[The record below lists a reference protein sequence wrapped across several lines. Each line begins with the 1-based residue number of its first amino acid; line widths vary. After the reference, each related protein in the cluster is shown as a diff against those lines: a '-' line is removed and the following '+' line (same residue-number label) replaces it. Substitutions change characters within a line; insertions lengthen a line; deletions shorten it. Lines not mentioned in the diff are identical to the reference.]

1 MRRSNKLQNASLKA
15 RIGFRTVL
23 ALAIAVL
30 VTSMASPQTIHFST
44 PARVANAQSSCPS
57 NEIFKM
63 TIPVPPASL
72 NMLTFSAGSAVYF
85 MSLEYYSII
94 PFPSPTGMPY
104 ANMSFTDGYTHNANY
119 TVWTF
124 HVKPGL
130 KWSDGTNAT
139 AQDILASYGPKFG
152 FNSTYDFPGLEYE
165 VSNEYAINSSTMV
178 FDLNSSDAAWATKL
192 AWTYYIP
199 VYPAEFVNSSG
210 AASPNLG
217 TDLSIGPFYVSN
229 YVAGSTSMTLLR
241 NPYYHPLPA
250 MCEIDVNFVET
261 LSLTA
266 TSLTSGAT
274 DFGPIEYTDASA
286 VLKNTNMHLYDLKGL
301 LMGNIQYNDSIYP
314 YNVTAFRQA
323 LVYAIN
329 QSAIV
334 SQVYNG
340 YALPAYSAEGAV
352 SPATSALFNP
362 NLPQYSFNQTE
373 ALKLFASAGIT
384 KGSDGMLHFS
394 NGSVV
399 SLSLWTDTDNTEDPV
414 GGGIIT
420 RNLQSLGFQVN
431 LQTTSISN
439 IIGDYSSNVSGI
451 RNAMIF
457 YTAPGTFFASA
468 YDDILPAWDIYWI
481 ATTPSHS
488 WLWPPSANDEYNS
501 NFTAFTSTDNSTQ
514 QLQYLFNIQALNAQ
528 YLPTIALAYPD
539 ILYAYNTQ
547 RWTNWPSGNNSWFIM
562 EAQVFNDTSLA
573 TLQPVSASTSTT
585 TPTTSTQST
594 PTTTTTSNTTSPLT
608 TTTQSTSSSTS
619 TAGSGTTYLIVGV
632 VVVVVVVIGAALA
645 LMRRKP
651 ATPAAST

>member
-1 MRRSNKLQNASLKA
+1 MRGTKLQKIIRK
-15 RIGFRTVL
+15 RIGLRTVL

-30 VTSMASPQTIHFST
+30 MTIMAIPATIHFSA
-44 PARVANAQSSCPS
+44 PAQVANAQSSCPS

-94 PFPSPTGMPY
+94 PFPAPDGSPN
-104 ANMSFTDGYTHNANY
+104 ANMSFTDRVTHNANY

-139 AQDILASYGPKFG
+139 AYDILATYGPKFG

-165 VSNEYAINSSTMV
+165 VSNEYALNSSTMV
-178 FDLNSSDAAWATKL
+178 FDLNQSDAEWATKL
-192 AWTYYIP
+192 GWTYYIP
-199 VYPAEFVNSSG
+199 VYPAEFVNASG
-210 AASPNLG
+210 AASSNLG
-217 TDLSIGPFYVSN
+217 TDISIGPFYVSN

-241 NPYYHPLPA
+241 NPYYQPQPA
-250 MCEIDVNFVET
+250 ICQIDVNFVET

-274 DFGPIEYTDASA
+274 DFGPLEYTDASA
-286 VLKNTNMHLYDLKGL
+286 VLKNPNMHLYDLKGL
-301 LMGNIQYNDSIYP
+301 LMGNIQYNDSVYP
-314 YNVTAFRQA
+314 YNMTAFRQA
-323 LVYAIN
+323 LAYSIN
-329 QSAIV
+329 QTAIV

-340 YALPAYSAEGAV
+340 YAVTAYSAEGAV

-373 ALKLFASAGIT
+373 ALKLLASAGIT
-384 KGSDGMLHFS
+384 KGSDGMLHYP
-394 NGSVV
+394 NGTVV
-399 SLSLWTDTDNTEDPV
+399 SLSLWSDTDNTEDPV

-420 RNLQSLGFQVN
+420 RNLQSLGFQIN
-431 LQTTSISN
+431 FQTTSVSN

-457 YTAPGTFFASA
+457 YTAPGPFFASA
-468 YDDILPAWDIYWI
+468 YDDILPGWDIYWI

-501 NFTAFTSTDNSTQ
+501 NFTSFTSTDNSTE
-514 QLQYLFNIQALNAQ
+514 QLQYLFNIQALNAE

-547 RWTNWPSGNNSWFIM
+547 RWTNWPSGNNTWFIM
-562 EAQVFNDTSLA
+562 EAQVFNDTSFSS
-573 TLQPVSASTSTT
+573 LQPVGASTSTVT
-585 TPTTSTQST
+585 TPTTSTLST
-594 PTTTTTSNTTSPLT
+594 STTT
-608 TTTQSTSSSTS
+608 STSSSTS
-619 TAGSGTTYLIVGV
+619 SPTTTQSSSTTSTGGSGTTYLIIGIV
-632 VVVVVVVIGAALA
+632 VVIVVVIGAAVA

-651 ATPAAST
+651 AAPAAST